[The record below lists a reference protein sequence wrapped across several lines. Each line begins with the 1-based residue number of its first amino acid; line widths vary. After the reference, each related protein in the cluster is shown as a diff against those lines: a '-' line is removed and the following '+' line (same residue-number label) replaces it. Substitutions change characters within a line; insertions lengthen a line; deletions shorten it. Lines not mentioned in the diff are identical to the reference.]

1 MSKKE
6 ITAAVVEKRNAPFK
20 MEKVDVDADPDANEV
35 LVHMVASGICHTDET
50 VRNGD
55 VDGQTG
61 VFPYPAIAG
70 HEGAGIVDKVGSNVK
85 GIKPGDHVVLSYAY
99 DGTCKN
105 CLSGFPASCV
115 NWGKLNAAGVRA
127 NGKHAFFHKD
137 GTPISNFFDQSS
149 FTTETLVN
157 DRNVIKV
164 PKSVDL
170 RKVGPLG
177 CGFVTG
183 SGTVF
188 NGLKPEQ
195 GTSMVIMGTGAVGLG
210 ALMAAKIM
218 GCSKIIG
225 VNHHDGRLETAK
237 SMGATDVINNSKTDW
252 VKAVKKLTGGLGA
265 DYVVDTTGLTKLQE
279 QCVAAL
285 APGGHFAPL
294 AVSHHPMTV
303 NPWTDL
309 EATQKHIDGV
319 LMGNAVPQIAIP
331 QLIDFWKAGKF
342 PFDKLEHFY
351 DFKDVNQAN
360 KDSNSGKV
368 IKPVLIIDKNYKPGK

>member
-20 MEKVDVDADPDANEV
+20 LEHVYIDDQPDANEV
-35 LVHMVASGICHTDET
+35 LVHIVATGICHTDET

-70 HEGAGIVDKVGSNVK
+70 HEGAGIVEKVGSDVK
-85 GIKPGDHVVLSYAY
+85 NIKPGDHVVLSYAY

-105 CLSGFPASCV
+105 CLNGHPASCL
-115 NWGKLNAAGVRA
+115 NWGKLNAMGVRA
-127 NGKHAFFHKD
+127 NGKHAFFKKD

-149 FTTETLVN
+149 FATETMVN

-170 RKVGPLG
+170 TKVGPLG

-188 NGLKPEQ
+188 NALKPEQ
-195 GTSMVIMGTGAVGLG
+195 GSSFVVMGTGAVGL
-210 ALMAAKIM
+210 AAMMAAEIK
-218 GCSKIIG
+218 GCDPIIA
-225 VNHHDGRLETAK
+225 VNHHDGRLKVAK
-237 SMGATDVINNSKTDW
+237 KLGATYTINNDKVDW
-252 VKAVKKLTGGLGA
+252 VKEVKKLTNGEGA
-265 DYVVDTTGLTKLQE
+265 NYVVDTTGLTKLQE

-285 APGGHFAPL
+285 ASGGHFAPL
-294 AVSHHPMTV
+294 AVTRHSMTF

-309 EATQKHIDGV
+309 EATQKHVDGV
-319 LMGNAVPQIAIP
+319 LMGNSVPQEAIP
-331 QLIDFWKAGKF
+331 QLIKFWQSGKF
-342 PFDKLEHFY
+342 PFTGLEHYYNF
-351 DFKDVNQAN
+351 DQINEAN
-360 KDSNSGKV
+360 KASGNGSV
-368 IKPVLIIDKNYKPGK
+368 VKPVMILDHSYKPGK

>member
-1 MSKKE
+1 MMKKE
-6 ITAAVVEKRNAPFK
+6 ITAAVVEKRNTPFK
-20 MEKVDVDADPDANEV
+20 MERVELDTQPDANEV

-70 HEGAGIVDKVGSNVK
+70 HEGAGIIEKVGSNVRNL
-85 GIKPGDHVVLSYAY
+85 KPGDHVVLSYAY
-99 DGTCKN
+99 DGTCRN
-105 CLSGFPASCV
+105 CLNGQPASCL
-115 NWGKLNAAGVRA
+115 NWGKLNANGVRA
-127 NGKHAFFHKD
+127 NGKHAFFHRD
-137 GTPISNFFDQSS
+137 NFFDQSS

-164 PKSVDL
+164 PKNVDL

-188 NGLKPEQ
+188 NALKPEQ
-195 GTSMVIMGTGAVGLG
+195 GSSFVVMGTGAVGLG
-210 ALMAAKIM
+210 AMMAAEIK
-218 GCSKIIG
+218 GCSPIIAI
-225 VNHHDGRLETAK
+225 NHHDGRLTVAK
-237 SMGATDVINNSKTDW
+237 KLGADYTINNSQTDW
-252 VKAVKKLTGGLGA
+252 VKAVKKLTHGIGV
-265 DYVVDTTGLTKLQE
+265 DYIVDTTGLTKLQE

-285 APGGHFAPL
+285 ASGGHFAPL
-294 AVSHHPMTV
+294 AVTRHPMTI

-309 EATQKHIDGV
+309 EATQKHVDGV

-331 QLIDFWKAGKF
+331 QLIKFWQAGKF
-342 PFDKLEHFY
+342 PFDRLEKFY
-351 DFKDVNQAN
+351 DFKDINQAN
-360 KDSNSGKV
+360 HASNDGSV
-368 IKPVLIIDKNYKPGK
+368 IKPVLIIDHDYQPGK